1 MRYIDLALISKK
13 NEPKGYIAFFNK
25 GPIKATPNTKT
36 MHVVPKVAQVYTKQ
50 VIKWIIVGS

>member
-1 MRYIDLALISKK
+1 MVIISKE
-13 NEPKGYIAFFNK
+13 NEPNGYIAFFNK

-50 VIKWIIVGS
+50 VI